1 MAMVEL
7 AGVRK
12 KRGRSPAPLAGGGR
26 RIRCLVGRRG
36 WERDAAGK
44 HHRESTPAKSTGLA
58 FYLPSLLE
66 KRAFRSVTL
75 SFQRDAYH
83 V

>member
-1 MAMVEL
+1 VARVEL

-12 KRGRSPAPLAGGGR
+12 KRVRSPAPLVGGGR

-44 HHRESTPAKSTGLA
+44 HHRESALTKSTGSA
-58 FYLPSLLE
+58 FYLPSLME
-66 KRAFRSVTL
+66 KRVFRSVTL